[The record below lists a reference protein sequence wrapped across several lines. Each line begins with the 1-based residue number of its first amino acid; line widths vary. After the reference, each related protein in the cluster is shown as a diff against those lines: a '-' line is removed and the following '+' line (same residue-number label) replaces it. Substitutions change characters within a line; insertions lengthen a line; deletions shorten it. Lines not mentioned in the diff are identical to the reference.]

1 MIVEGKERAQVL
13 GLTLTFR
20 GLAEEEVQQVGGA
33 VREAEAS
40 GRRHFKSEAGRLL
53 TTCGRRA
60 GEAGTEDRPLWTGLL
75 PHLSEDG
82 SKAAR

>member
-13 GLTLTFR
+13 GLTLTFQ

-40 GRRHFKSEAGRLL
+40 SGRRHFKVEAGRLL
-53 TTCGRRA
+53 TTCGRKA

-75 PHLSEDG
+75 
-82 SKAAR
+82 RT